1 MTTSTSTSTSTP
13 MPKAPKTLAALGIDV
28 TLLREIL
35 LKTMLRRNLDNVI
48 SIADALRL
56 TVPVAQELIEIARD
70 YKMIETLGASRLEET
85 KNLRYILTDMGRRT
99 ALDALSQSEYFGAVP
114 VPLEEYKKQ
123 VEAQSIRDA
132 AVGRS
137 KLENSME
144 HLIINDH
151 MFQQLGPA
159 VNSPRSVLFYGPP
172 GNGKSSIADGI
183 RSAYN
188 DNIYVPEFI
197 EYAGNVISLYDPLIH
212 VRIEE
217 NGPEIGALR
226 VGGAGLD
233 RRYVLCRRP
242 TVITGGELTMDM
254 LDLNFNPVS
263 RTYQAPL
270 QLKSSGGVF
279 IVDDLGRQ
287 STPPQTLINRWIVPM
302 ESGFDILT
310 LQSGQKFTVPFDTK
324 VMFSTNFAP
333 NKIFDGAALRR
344 VHYKIY
350 VGNPDRDELIKIFLL
365 TTKQY
370 PVEFKEEVLSHLL
383 LKLYPTVNNDYAAYH
398 PKFLIEQMISSCR
411 YEEIEPQMSVD
422 LIDKAW
428 EHLFIKESDNR
439 L

>member
-1 MTTSTSTSTSTP
+1 MITHTP
-13 MPKAPKTLAALGIDV
+13 MPKRPSTLKSLGIDI

-35 LKTMLRRNLDNVI
+35 LKTMLRRNLDNVLT
-48 SIADALRL
+48 IAEALRVS
-56 TVPVAQELIEIARD
+56 VPIAQELIEITRD
-70 YKMIETLGASRLEET
+70 YKMIETLGASRLEEG
-85 KNLRYILTDMGRRT
+85 KNLRYKLTEAGRQS

-114 VPLEEYKKQ
+114 VPLEEFKSQ
-123 VEAQSIRDA
+123 VEAQSIRDV
-132 AVGRS
+132 AVPR
-137 KLENSME
+137 KDLDASMS
-144 HLIINDH
+144 HLIINNQ
-151 MFQQLGPA
+151 MFGQLGPA

-183 RSAYN
+183 RNAYT
-188 DNIYVPEFI
+188 DNVYVPEFI
-197 EYAGNVISLYDPLIH
+197 EYAGNVISVFDPLIH
-212 VRIEE
+212 KAIKEE
-217 NGPEIGALR
+217 PTETGSLR
-226 VGGAGLD
+226 LAGTGHD
-233 RRYVLCRRP
+233 RRYILCHRP

-287 STPPQTLINRWIVPM
+287 STPPQTLVNRWIVPM

-333 NKIFDGAALRR
+333 NKIFDAAALRR

-350 VGNPDRDELIKIFLL
+350 VGNPDRDEFIKIFLL
-365 TTKQY
+365 TLEQY
-370 PVEFKEEVLSHLL
+370 PVKFDEEVLSHLL
-383 LKLYPTVNNDYAAYH
+383 LNLYPTVDNEYAAYH

-411 YEEIEPQMSVD
+411 YEGIEPKMSVGLVD
-422 LIDKAW
+422 RAW
-428 EHLFIKESDNR
+428 QHLFIQESENQ

>member
-1 MTTSTSTSTSTP
+1 MTHSTP
-13 MPKAPKTLAALGIDV
+13 MPAVPKSLADLGIDV

-35 LKTMLRRNLDNVI
+35 LKTMLRRNLNNVPAI
-48 SIADALRL
+48 SEALRIS
-56 TVPVAQELIEIARD
+56 VPITQELIEITREFN
-70 YKMIETLGASRLEET
+70 MVETLGAART
-85 KNLRYILTDMGRRT
+85 DDAKQLRYKLTESGRQT

-114 VPLEEYKKQ
+114 VPLEDYNAQ
-123 VEAQSIRDA
+123 VSAQSIRDV
-132 AVGRS
+132 AVS
-137 KLENSME
+137 KESLEESMQ
-144 HLIINDH
+144 HLIINEK
-151 MFQQLGPA
+151 MFGQLGPA

-183 RSAYN
+183 RNAYS

-212 VRIEE
+212 TKIKEEEQDQSSLRIT
-217 NGPEIGALR
+217 
-226 VGGAGLD
+226 GGGYD
-233 RRYVLCRRP
+233 KRYILCQRP

-254 LDLNFNPVS
+254 LDLSFNPVS

-310 LQSGQKFTVPFDTK
+310 LQSGQKFTVQFDTK

-333 NKIFDGAALRR
+333 NKIFDAAALRR
-344 VHYKIY
+344 VHYKIFI
-350 VGNPDRDELIKIFLL
+350 GNPSRDDYIKIFLG
-365 TTKQY
+365 TVEHY
-370 PVEFKEEVLSHLL
+370 PIKFEEDVLSHLL
-383 LKLYPTVNNDYAAYH
+383 VNLYPTVDNEYAAFQ
-398 PKFLIEQMISSCR
+398 PKFLIEQMISACR
-411 YEEIEPQMSVD
+411 YEGIEPQMTVG
-422 LIDKAW
+422 LVERAW
-428 EHLFIKESDNR
+428 EHLFISESENS

>member
-1 MTTSTSTSTSTP
+1 MTQTTP
-13 MPKAPKTLAALGIDV
+13 MPAPPRTLADLGIDV

-35 LKTMLRRNLDNVI
+35 IKTMLRRNLDNVLAIAEAMRI
-48 SIADALRL
+48 SI
-56 TVPVAQELIEIARD
+56 PIAQELVEIARENTL
-70 YKMIETLGASRLEET
+70 IETLGASRMEDP
-85 KNLRYILTDMGRRT
+85 KQLRYKLSGMGRQA
-99 ALDALSQSEYFGAVP
+99 ALDALSQSEYYGAVP
-114 VPLEEYKKQ
+114 VPLEEYKIQ
-123 VEAQSIRDA
+123 VEAQSIRDV
-132 AVGRS
+132 AVPREALQG
-137 KLENSME
+137 SME
-144 HLIINDH
+144 HLILNDH
-151 MFQQLGPA
+151 MFAQLGPA

-183 RSAYN
+183 RNAYT

-212 VRIEE
+212 TRVKEE
-217 NGPEIGALR
+217 VQDKNALR
-226 VGGAGLD
+226 LTGGGHD
-233 RRYVLCRRP
+233 KRYILCQRP

-324 VMFSTNFAP
+324 VMFSTNFSP
-333 NKIFDGAALRR
+333 NKIFDAAALRR
-344 VHYKIY
+344 VHYKIF
-350 VGNPDRDELIKIFLL
+350 VGNPDRDEFIKIFIL
-365 TTKQY
+365 TIGQY
-370 PVEFKEEVLSHLL
+370 PIEFKEDVLSHLL
-383 LKLYPTVNNDYAAYH
+383 LNLYPKVDNEYAAYH

-411 YEEIEPQMSVD
+411 YEGIEPQMTVGLVD
-422 LIDKAW
+422 RAW
-428 EHLFIKESDNR
+428 EHLFITESDNQ

>member
-1 MTTSTSTSTSTP
+1 MTENKTP
-13 MPKAPKTLAALGIDV
+13 IPRAPKTLAELGIDV
-28 TLLREIL
+28 TLLRDIL
-35 LKTMLRRNLDNVI
+35 IKTMLRRNLDSVI
-48 SIADALRL
+48 SLAKALCV
-56 TVPVAQELIEIARD
+56 TVPVAQELIEITRD
-70 YKMIETLGASRLEET
+70 YKMIETLGSSRLDDSN
-85 KNLRYILTDMGRRT
+85 NLRYKLTDIGRT
-99 ALDALSQSEYFGAVP
+99 AALDALAQSEYFGAVP
-114 VPLEEYKKQ
+114 VPLEAYKRQ

-132 AVGRS
+132 SVTKKS
-137 KLENSME
+137 LEDSMS
-144 HLIINDH
+144 HLIINKQ
-151 MFQQLGPA
+151 MFTKLGPA

-183 RSAYN
+183 RNAYA

-197 EYAGNVISLYDPLIH
+197 EYGGNVISIFDPLIH
-212 VRIEE
+212 
-217 NGPEIGALR
+217 NEIKEQAADPNALR
-226 VGGAGLD
+226 LGGPGHD
-233 RRYVLCRRP
+233 KRYKLCQRP

-254 LDLNFNPVS
+254 LDLNYNPVS

-333 NKIFDGAALRR
+333 NKIFDNAALRR
-344 VHYKIY
+344 IHYKIY
-350 VGNPDRDELIKIFLL
+350 IGDPSRDDYIKIFLL
-365 TTKQY
+365 TVSQY
-370 PVEFKEEVLSHLL
+370 PIEFKEEVLTHLIAN
-383 LKLYPTVNNDYAAYH
+383 LYPSVDNQFAAYQ

-411 YEEIEPQMSVD
+411 YEGIEPQMSIGLVEQ
-422 LIDKAW
+422 AW
-428 EHLFIKESDNR
+428 QHLFIKDSENS

>member
-1 MTTSTSTSTSTP
+1 MTVKTP
-13 MPKAPKTLAALGIDV
+13 MPKAPKTLAATGIDI

-48 SIADALRL
+48 SIAEALRV
-56 TVPVAQELIEIARD
+56 TVPVAQELIEITRD
-70 YKMIETLGASRLEET
+70 YNMIETLGASRLEET

-99 ALDALSQSEYFGAVP
+99 ALDALSQSEYFGAIP
-114 VPLEEYKKQ
+114 VPLEEYKAQ

-132 AVGRS
+132 NVSRS
-137 KLENSME
+137 QLEDSMS
-144 HLIINDH
+144 HLIINQH
-151 MFQQLGPA
+151 MFEQLGPA

-183 RSAYN
+183 RSAYT

-197 EYAGNVISLYDPLIH
+197 EYAGNVISVFDPLIH
-212 VRIEE
+212 HHVEEDAAEAGSLRIS
-217 NGPEIGALR
+217 GS
-226 VGGAGLD
+226 GLD
-233 RRYVLCRRP
+233 RRYKLCRRP

-287 STPPQTLINRWIVPM
+287 TTPPQTLVNRWIVPM

-344 VHYKIY
+344 IHYKIF
-350 VGNPDRDELIKIFLL
+350 VGHPNRDEYIKIFLL
-365 TTKQY
+365 TVGLY
-370 PVEFKEEVLSHLL
+370 PVELKEEVLSHLL

-411 YEEIEPQMSVD
+411 YEDIEPQMSVA
-422 LIDKAW
+422 LVERAW
-428 EHLFIKESDNR
+428 EHLFIKESDNQ

>member
-1 MTTSTSTSTSTP
+1 MTQKTP
-13 MPKAPKTLAALGIDV
+13 MPKAPKKLAELGIDV
-28 TLLREIL
+28 TLLREIM
-35 LKTMLRRNLDNVI
+35 LKTILRRNLENVI
-48 SIADALRL
+48 AIADAMRIS
-56 TVPVAQELIEIARD
+56 VPIAQELIEITREFN
-70 YKMIETLGASRLEET
+70 MIETLGASRYEDP
-85 KNLRYILTDMGRRT
+85 KHLRYKLTEMGRQA

-114 VPLEEYKKQ
+114 VPLEDYKAQ

-132 AVGRS
+132 LVS
-137 KLENSME
+137 KDALEGSMG
-144 HLIINDH
+144 HLIINDQ
-151 MFQQLGPA
+151 MFGHLGPA

-183 RSAYN
+183 RNAYT

-197 EYAGNVISLYDPLIH
+197 EYAGNVISLFDPLIH
-212 VRIEE
+212 TRIEE
-217 NGPEIGALR
+217 EVQDQTALR
-226 VGGAGLD
+226 LAGD
-233 RRYVLCRRP
+233 GHDKRYILCQRP

-333 NKIFDGAALRR
+333 NKIFDAAALRR
-344 VHYKIY
+344 IHYKIFI
-350 VGNPDRDELIKIFLL
+350 GNPDRDDFIKIFLL
-365 TTKQY
+365 TVKRY
-370 PVEFKEEVLSHLL
+370 PIEFKEDVLTHLL
-383 LKLYPTVNNDYAAYH
+383 VNLFPEVDNEYAAYQ
-398 PKFLIEQMISSCR
+398 PKFLIEQMISACR
-411 YEEIEPQMSVD
+411 YEGIEPQMSVGLVD
-422 LIDKAW
+422 RAW
-428 EHLFIKESDNR
+428 EHLFITESENS

>member
-1 MTTSTSTSTSTP
+1 MTHTTP
-13 MPKAPKTLAALGIDV
+13 MPTAPKHMADLGIDT

-35 LKTMLRRNLDNVI
+35 LKTMLRRNLDTVL
-48 SIADALRL
+48 ALSESLRVS
-56 TVPVAQELIEIARD
+56 VPITQELIEVARD
-70 YKMIETLGASRLEET
+70 SNMVETLGASRYEDP
-85 KNLRYILTDMGRRT
+85 KQLRYTLTDAGRRA
-99 ALDALSQSEYFGAVP
+99 ALDALAQSEYYGAVP
-114 VPLEEYKKQ
+114 VPLKDYKAQ
-123 VEAQSIRDA
+123 VEAQSIRDV
-132 AVGRS
+132 AVPRQA
-137 KLENSME
+137 LEASMK
-144 HLIINDH
+144 HLVLDNH
-151 MFQQLGPA
+151 MFNQLGPA

-183 RSAYN
+183 RNAYT

-197 EYAGNVISLYDPLIH
+197 EYAGNVISLFDPLIH
-212 VRIEE
+212 NRIEE
-217 NGPEIGALR
+217 DAQDESALR
-226 VGGAGLD
+226 LTGRTHD
-233 RRYVLCRRP
+233 KRYVLCQRP

-333 NKIFDGAALRR
+333 NKIFDAAALRR
-344 VHYKIY
+344 VHYKIF
-350 VGNPDRDELIKIFLL
+350 VGNPDRDEYIKIFAL
-365 TTKQY
+365 TVAQY
-370 PVEFKEEVLSHLL
+370 PIEFKEDVLTHLL
-383 LKLYPTVNNDYAAYH
+383 VELYPKVDNDYASYH
-398 PKFLIEQMISSCR
+398 PKFLIEQMISACR
-411 YEEIEPQMSVD
+411 YEGIKPQMSVG
-422 LIDKAW
+422 LIERAW
-428 EHLFIKESDNR
+428 EHLFVADSENH

>member
-1 MTTSTSTSTSTP
+1 MTKSTP
-13 MPKAPKTLAALGIDV
+13 MPKPPRALSDLGIDP

-35 LKTMLRRNLDNVI
+35 IKTMLRRNLDNAP
-48 SIADALRL
+48 SIADSLRISL
-56 TVPVAQELIEIARD
+56 PIAQELIELTRESNL
-70 YKMIETLGASRLEET
+70 IETLGASRLQDQ
-85 KNLRYILTDMGRRT
+85 KQLRYKLTDSGRQA
-99 ALDALSQSEYFGAVP
+99 ALDALSQSEYYGAVP
-114 VPLEEYKKQ
+114 VPLEEYKIQ
-123 VEAQSIRDA
+123 VEAQSIRDV
-132 AVGRS
+132 AVPREA
-137 KLENSME
+137 LEGSMG
-144 HLIINDH
+144 HLILNEK
-151 MFQQLGPA
+151 MFSQLGPA

-183 RSAYN
+183 RNAYT

-197 EYAGNVISLYDPLIH
+197 EYAGNVISLFDPLIH
-212 VRIEE
+212 NRVKEE
-217 NGPEIGALR
+217 EQDASALR
-226 VGGAGLD
+226 LTSNSHD
-233 RRYVLCRRP
+233 KRYILCQRP

-333 NKIFDGAALRR
+333 NKIFDDAALRR
-344 VHYKIY
+344 VHYKIF
-350 VGNPDRDELIKIFLL
+350 VGNPDRDEYIKIFIL
-365 TTKQY
+365 TIGQY
-370 PVEFKEEVLSHLL
+370 PMELEEDVLSHLL
-383 LKLYPTVNNDYAAYH
+383 VNLYPKVDNEYAAYH

-411 YEEIEPQMSVD
+411 YEGIEPQMTVGLVD
-422 LIDKAW
+422 RAW
-428 EHLFIKESDNR
+428 EHLFIAESENS